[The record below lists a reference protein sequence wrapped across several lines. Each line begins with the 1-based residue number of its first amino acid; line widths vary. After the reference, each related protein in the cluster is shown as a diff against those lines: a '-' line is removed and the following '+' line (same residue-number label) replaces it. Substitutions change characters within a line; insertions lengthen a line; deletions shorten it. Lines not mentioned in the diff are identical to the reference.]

1 MTNIDLNCDMG
12 EGIGNE
18 EFLMPYISSAN
29 IASGYH
35 AGDEAEMKRVVALC
49 IKNNVAIGAH
59 PSFPDKKN
67 FGRTE
72 MNLSNEEVYKLVK
85 KQIEILNTIAVAA
98 GAKLH
103 HVKPHGALYNMAAK
117 DAALA
122 YAIATAVKDTDTRLI
137 FYGLSGSAM
146 IGEAN
151 KIGLRTACEVF
162 ADRTYQPDGSLTAR
176 SQANALITDAE
187 MAIQQVL
194 MMINEKKVTATNG
207 VIISIQP
214 DTLCIHGDGKHAIEF
229 AKELNNSLQ
238 KAGIIIKKIM
248 Y

>member
-1 MTNIDLNCDMG
+1 MISIDLNCDMG

-29 IASGYH
+29 IACGYH

-49 IKNNVAIGAH
+49 INYDVAIGAH
-59 PSFPDKKN
+59 PSFPGKEN
-67 FGRTE
+67 FGRTK
-72 MNLSNEEVYKLVK
+72 MNLSNEEVYELVK

-122 YAIATAVKDTDTRLI
+122 YAIATALKDIDPHLI

-146 IGEAN
+146 IDEAN
-151 KIGLRTACEVF
+151 KIGLQTACEVF

-176 SQANALITDAE
+176 SQANALITDAA

-207 VIISIQP
+207 AIISIQP
-214 DTLCIHGDGKHAIEF
+214 DTVCLHGDGKHAILF

-238 KAGIIIKKIM
+238 KARIGIKNIM
-248 Y
+248 